1 MTLSRTLVYLQGW
14 HMVEELKKSQVLES
28 ATAVSAESIATTVP
42 TTANPVEERKAAMAR
57 IIAPIAA
64 AEELEAA
71 AEELEAATAESIEHA
86 KLDAASKVYWSVH
99 DRLVAADAE
108 AAAQEEARATQSA
121 ARLQARSLARQTAAA
136 AREVLA
142 TSRSCAASHRPAD
155 RKGGGSSAAAD
166 REGGGSGSIECDFKE
181 CEGGDS
187 GASERDERDERDGGE
202 ERDGGDNGGASEERE
217 EREERK
223 GGEGGASECS
233 GGASASEEREGEA
246 SASEEREG
254 GASESNG
261 GASEEREERSGASD
275 AEGGG
280 TRSSGAASHG
290 AAASAGQ
297 RSTYVLARPFCSG
310 VYARHLFGDAGGNSL
325 YLHENAMSPAYS
337 VSNASV
343 TLIRCKSCPLNCTNC
358 KQPKPLKPCPFRGCA
373 LDGVKS
379 HTHRGT
385 FRPEGAILCSGEG
398 FQGTDQCRRCQWLE
412 GSTGRVELWKLLKLD
427 GTPLKSP
434 LHQTATILENKRA
447 AGTLRMAPAPQKRDD
462 LMTINDY
469 RSRLAKETAQR
480 AEMDRQRDHQV
491 SEARKNAR
499 FATRH
504 QATAEQVCAHM
515 TAERDRAHA
524 NTRKAQKNAAAA
536 TVAAAITGAAAT
548 VAVFE
553 TEAAR
558 KSEAAAKAAAEA
570 AAKAAALATEQQEA
584 ATAVSTLLSSQLEV
598 VTAAEAA
605 ARAQRDCSR
614 AEREASELQL
624 AHAQKAAARELAA
637 TAQRLSNS
645 ELHACRL
652 QAELTSTL
660 SKVRASP

>member
-1 MTLSRTLVYLQGW
+1 V
-14 HMVEELKKSQVLES
+14 VEELKKSQVWES
-28 ATAVSAESIATTVP
+28 ATAVSAESIATAVSAESIATTVP

-57 IIAPIAA
+57 IIEPIAT
-64 AEELEAA
+64 
-71 AEELEAATAESIEHA
+71 AEELEAATAESIERA
-86 KLDAASKVYWSVH
+86 KLNAASKVYWSVH

-108 AAAQEEARATQSA
+108 AAAQEEARATQLA
-121 ARLQARSLARQTAAA
+121 ARLQARSLARQKAAA
-136 AREVLA
+136 AREELA

-166 REGGGSGSIECDFKE
+166 RESGSSGPLECDFKE
-181 CEGGDS
+181 CEGSGS
-187 GASERDERDERDGGE
+187 GASERE
-202 ERDGGDNGGASEERE
+202 ERDGGDGGGASEEREEREGGASEEE

-223 GGEGGASECS
+223 GGEGGASERS
-233 GGASASEEREGEA
+233 GGASASEEREGGA

-261 GASEEREERSGASD
+261 GASEERGGASD

-310 VYARHLFGDAGGNSL
+310 VYARHLFGDAGDNSL

-358 KQPKPLKPCPFRGCA
+358 KQPKPLNPCPFRWCA

-398 FQGTDQCRRCQWLE
+398 YQGTDQCRRCQWLE
-412 GSTGRVELWKLLKLD
+412 ASTGRVELWKLLKLD

-434 LHQTATILENKRA
+434 LHQTAAILENKRA

-469 RSRLAKETAQR
+469 RTRLAKETAQR
-480 AEMDRQRDHQV
+480 AEMDRQRDNQV

-624 AHAQKAAARELAA
+624 AHAQMAAARELAA